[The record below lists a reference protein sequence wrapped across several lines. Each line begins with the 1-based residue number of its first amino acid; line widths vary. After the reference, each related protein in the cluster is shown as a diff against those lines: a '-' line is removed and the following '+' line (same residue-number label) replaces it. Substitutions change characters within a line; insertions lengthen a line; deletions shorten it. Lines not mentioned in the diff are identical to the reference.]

1 MYCSKRGNGISG
13 EVMTR
18 KLNLF
23 LKRSFDMIASG
34 MGIILLSPFFV
45 IVSVLIK
52 VVMPGPVLF
61 KQVRVGK
68 HKRLFKILKF
78 RTMRVDKTAENSHDV
93 SKDAERLTTLG
104 KFLRRTKIDE
114 LPQLV
119 NVFIGDM
126 SLVGPRPTF
135 EEQVRQY
142 SKRQMK
148 RLDMRPGMTG
158 LAQINGNTALSW
170 DERIRFD
177 IRYVERF
184 SVGLDIRI
192 LLKTLVVVV
201 VGEESFIINKYGKD

>member
-1 MYCSKRGNGISG
+1 MI
-13 EVMTR
+13 R

-23 LKRSFDMIASG
+23 LKRTFDIIASG
-34 MGIILLSPFFV
+34 MGIIFLTPFFLL
-45 IVSVLIK
+45 ISILIK
-52 VVMPGPVLF
+52 IVMPGPILF
-61 KQVRVGK
+61 RQIRVGK

-78 RTMRVDKTAENSHDV
+78 RTMKVDREAESSHDL
-93 SKDAERLTTLG
+93 SKDSERLTTLG

-114 LPQLV
+114 LPQLI

-142 SKRQMK
+142 NRFQMR

-170 DERIRFD
+170 TERIKFD
-177 IRYVERF
+177 IRYVEKF
-184 SVGLDIRI
+184 NIMLDIRI
-192 LLKTLVVVV
+192 LLKTFMVVMI
-201 VGEESFIINKYGKD
+201 GEEKFASDR

>member
-1 MYCSKRGNGISG
+1 
-13 EVMTR
+13 MTR

-23 LKRSFDMIASG
+23 LKRGFDIIASG

-45 IVSVLIK
+45 LVSVLIK

-78 RTMRVDKTAENSHDV
+78 RTMRVDKAAENSHDV

-184 SVGLDIRI
+184 NIMLDVLII
-192 LLKTLVVVV
+192 LKTIGVVMM
-201 VGEESFIINKYGKD
+201 GEEKFAD

>member
-1 MYCSKRGNGISG
+1 
-13 EVMTR
+13 MTR

-23 LKRSFDMIASG
+23 LKRGFDIIASG

-45 IVSVLIK
+45 LVSVLIK

-78 RTMRVDKTAENSHDV
+78 RTMRVDKAAENSHDV

-135 EEQVRQY
+135 EEQVKQY

-177 IRYVERF
+177 IRYVEEF
-184 SVGLDIRI
+184 NIMLDIRV
-192 LLKTLVVVV
+192 LLRTIEVIVM
-201 VGEESFIINKYGKD
+201 GEEKFVN

>member
-1 MYCSKRGNGISG
+1 
-13 EVMTR
+13 MTR

-23 LKRSFDMIASG
+23 LKRGFDMIASG

-45 IVSVLIK
+45 LVSVLIK

-201 VGEESFIINKYGKD
+201 VGAESFIINKYGKD

>member
-1 MYCSKRGNGISG
+1 
-13 EVMTR
+13 MTR

-23 LKRSFDMIASG
+23 LKRGFDIIASG

-45 IVSVLIK
+45 LVSVLIK

-78 RTMRVDKTAENSHDV
+78 RTMRVDKAAENSHDV

-192 LLKTLVVVV
+192 LLKTLGVVV
-201 VGEESFIINKYGKD
+201 VGEERFVSRQQYK